1 MKSSAQEPARPD
13 AMPAESRGPD
23 CWKCAY
29 LNITYL
35 RATPYSC
42 QFMGFKS
49 KWLPSLEVLR
59 ADGEYCRGFM
69 PKAIK
74 PVRPVVNIKA

>member
-1 MKSSAQEPARPD
+1 MKSFAKEYSQPD
-13 AMPAESRGPD
+13 AMPVQSRGPD

-29 LNITYL
+29 FNITYL

-42 QFMGFKS
+42 HLMGFKS

-59 ADGEYCRGFM
+59 ADGEYCQGFV

-74 PVRPVVNIKA
+74 PVHSTENINA